1 MSELKRNKM
10 EKEKHPQPQFQ
21 HLTVPCVQQCGRR
34 NSPLTRF
41 NKFCLV
47 PLSPL
52 SVLRSPSLTGKVS
65 IGQIPY
71 QRTKSSSSHLSCWM
85 GKYSQVAR
93 DPQLL
98 RLWC

>member
-52 SVLRSPSLTGKVS
+52 SVLRSPSLTGKNKKF
-65 IGQIPY
+65 II
-71 QRTKSSSSHLSCWM
+71 SSLLLD
-85 GKYSQVAR
+85 GKVFSGREGSTASQAMVLMYTANIKI
-93 DPQLL
+93 
-98 RLWC
+98 